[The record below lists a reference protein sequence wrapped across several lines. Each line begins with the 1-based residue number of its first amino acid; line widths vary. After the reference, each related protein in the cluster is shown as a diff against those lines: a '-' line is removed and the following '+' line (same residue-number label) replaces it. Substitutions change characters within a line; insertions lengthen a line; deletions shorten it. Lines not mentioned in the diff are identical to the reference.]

1 MSFLRDISTALANR
15 PSISLAA
22 LLIAVLIFSPSNI
35 TAKGIVPI
43 GGSPVVG
50 VTSQWLSD
58 DYSRPVPPLNSILMD
73 ETWQTFFPI
82 GNGIPIATW
91 EETESGAT
99 AIRISANIVW
109 DDAPARLMT
118 ADEVIESLAARVAER
133 WDARWALRGI
143 NGIDDLTGLNAVGP
157 HIIEIVIADG
167 LTKSDL
173 DRAFRSPALRLVDG
187 AISPGDGTGPFTNSQ
202 PSRDRRRFTAALT
215 HHSGR
220 AYLDEVSII
229 SYTTAED
236 SVLDFVRGS
245 LDALLIAS
253 NELDMYTGSSRAVPG
268 RIETVGHGLIVLM
281 FNPARVPDL
290 NERLSLAR
298 SVDRESIASLILGRG
313 AQIAGDFEGNPEIDR
328 ADNSNHDASGSYE
341 NIPNPLD
348 KIDLLV
354 CDDPAAISTAG
365 RLRANWESLGVQ
377 VEIRDM
383 EMPGPLALSAASD
396 AILLSFRIPEGG
408 EGVLPQCLTLYDRSG
423 WWDIAGLALNSDN
436 RTLLND
442 VRSCKP
448 DADLSELG
456 NALVDSGLLL
466 PIARFDILFAP
477 GPDIALVPGTIYPG
491 PVFWRAFMGSPDILV
506 DEIPGEQDE

>member
-1 MSFLRDISTALANR
+1 MSSLRHISKAPANR
-15 PSISLAA
+15 SSISLVA
-22 LLIAVLIFSPSNI
+22 LLIAVLILTPSNI

-73 ETWQTFFPI
+73 ETWQTFFPL
-82 GNGIPIATW
+82 GNGIPLATW

-99 AIRISANIVW
+99 VIRISANIVW
-109 DDAPARLMT
+109 DDAPARVMT
-118 ADEVIESLAARVAER
+118 ADEVIESLAARVTER

-143 NGIDDLTGLNAVGP
+143 DGIDDLTGLNAVGP
-157 HIIEIVIADG
+157 HIIEIDIADG

-173 DRAFRSPALRLVDG
+173 DRAFRSPALRIVST
-187 AISPGDGTGPFTNSQ
+187 AIFPGDGTGPFTNSQ
-202 PSRDRRRFTAALT
+202 PSRDRRRFTTALT
-215 HHSGR
+215 HHAGR
-220 AYLDEVSII
+220 AYLNEVSII

-245 LDALLIAS
+245 LDALLITS
-253 NELDMYTGSSRAVPG
+253 NELDMYTGSSRAVPE
-268 RIETVGHGLIVLM
+268 RIETVGHGLIVLI

-313 AQIAGDFEGNPEIDR
+313 ARIAGDFEGNPEIDR
-328 ADNSNHDASGSYE
+328 ADDSNHDASGSYE
-341 NIPNPLD
+341 NIANPLD

-377 VEIRDM
+377 VEIR
-383 EMPGPLALSAASD
+383 EMAGPLALSAASD

-423 WWDIAGLALNSDN
+423 WWDIAGLALNSGN
-436 RTLLND
+436 RMLLND

-448 DADLSELG
+448 DADLAQLG
-456 NALVDSGLLL
+456 NALIDSGLIL

-506 DEIPGEQDE
+506 DEITGEQDE